1 MKTPLE
7 KLLAEKGHSVFSVNT
22 DATVIDAVHQM
33 NQKKVGAL
41 LVVHEGKPI
50 GIFTERDVIQRVL
63 GEGKDPETTKVD
75 EVMTKDIGV
84 VSPSC
89 SVEEAMKIFTEKR
102 CRHLPVMD
110 GENLVGIVSI
120 GDVTKWLTK
129 SQRLEIENLLR
140 YIKGEYPC

>member
-1 MKTPLE
+1 
-7 KLLAEKGHSVFSVNT
+7 
-22 DATVIDAVHQM
+22 M

-84 VSPSC
+84 VSPPC